1 MVAVRPYLC
10 LTFLVLIIFSGPH
23 SEVQK
28 ACLAHAERLGKY
40 LASKGNSSADVLL
53 T

>member
-28 ACLAHAERLGKY
+28 TCLAHAERLGKVFG
-40 LASKGNSSADVLL
+40 KQGKFQR
-53 T
+53 